1 MGRPREG
8 SSFRLR
14 FIIGKKNSLNGGR
27 SGCFFQSAEM
37 TLKRDSIKS
46 KIFEEEREGFGEVF
60 LLWEIKRGSGSL
72 FAGAFI
78 RCLAFQGRCGYGT

>member
-46 KIFEEEREGFGEVF
+46 KIFEEGGGRFGGGGRNF
-60 LLWEIKRGSGSL
+60 LKKVSPAPSKLL
-72 FAGAFI
+72 H
-78 RCLAFQGRCGYGT
+78 

>member
-8 SSFRLR
+8 SSFRLW

-46 KIFEEEREGFGEVF
+46 KIFEEDGGGLEGEGETF
-60 LLWEIKRGSGSL
+60 
-72 FAGAFI
+72 
-78 RCLAFQGRCGYGT
+78 

>member
-8 SSFRLR
+8 SSFRLW

-46 KIFEEEREGFGEVF
+46 KIFEEEREGFGEGKLFEESFPSHF
-60 LLWEIKRGSGSL
+60 LYLP
-72 FAGAFI
+72 
-78 RCLAFQGRCGYGT
+78 